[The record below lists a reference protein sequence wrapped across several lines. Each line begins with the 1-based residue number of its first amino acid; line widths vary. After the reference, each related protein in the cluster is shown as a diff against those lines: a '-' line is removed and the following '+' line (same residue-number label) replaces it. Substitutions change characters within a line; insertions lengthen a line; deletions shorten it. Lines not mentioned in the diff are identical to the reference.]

1 MVKAWTDLPGEYVAG
16 VDPAHA
22 AETDMVM
29 LMAGLDATRRGESYL
44 AWHRYQT
51 IAAMTDRLITT
62 SASGFVMDGH
72 ADCAARIARQA
83 GVSRRHAETL
93 IDEAL
98 ALRDRLPEVAD
109 TLRDGVLSQW
119 QIRLV
124 ISRTELIPTDDPIT
138 PALDAEIADTVRRRK
153 GVWDRARLRDMVDRL
168 VFRHDPDAVRQ
179 RRKDAMDQRGVW
191 THELPDGTAELTA
204 VMSAENVRI
213 SAKAV
218 AILADSACKRDGR
231 TQGIRRSDAMFA
243 LLTRTAFECQCDDEQ
258 PCTAD
263 IPDPQSVLDA
273 VRAEVVI
280 HVVTDAATLAGAP
293 GVGFLDE
300 HGIISDEHVRDL
312 AARPDATLTP
322 VTPARTQPTY
332 VADTADTAD
341 DAAPRTAHRPA
352 PADTVESTVHDGT
365 DVDAA
370 QPGDIGE
377 TGGLASGVAVVYP
390 ATHPGN
396 GYRPTTSCADFVRVR
411 DGYCTEPGCT
421 RSAFACDLDH
431 VTEYDH
437 TDPARGGATSSEN
450 LNAKCRPGHLLKTHG
465 DWIDVQYRDDDGRL
479 ITEYETPE
487 GVTLPGDA
495 ETLEDTFPNL
505 RRIRFEQAAQ
515 APPTPRVIAPVDNPE
530 RTHSRLDAKLA
541 RRRQERARN
550 KKRREAELEAD
561 RRDFLENPP
570 PF

>member
-1 MVKAWTDLPGEYVAG
+1 MVKAWTDLPGEYIAG

-72 ADCAARIARQA
+72 ADCVARIARQA

-124 ISRTELIPTDDPIT
+124 ISRTELIPADDPIT
-138 PALDAEIADTVRRRK
+138 PALDAEIADTVRRRT

-218 AILADSACKRDGR
+218 AILADSVCKRDGR

-243 LLTRTAFECQCDDEQ
+243 LLTRTSFDCQCDDEQ

-273 VRAEVVI
+273 IHAEIVI

-322 VTPARTQPTY
+322 VTPARTAPTY
-332 VADTADTAD
+332 VAGSGND
-341 DAAPRTAHRPA
+341 DDQRRSAQRPA
-352 PADTVESTVHDGT
+352 PAEDIRADDATTGAHGEDGT
-365 DVDAA
+365 DAA
-370 QPGDIGE
+370 EPDRPVE
-377 TGGLASGVAVVYP
+377 TTASVAVVYP

-450 LNAKCRPGHLLKTHG
+450 LNAKCRPSHLFKTHG
-465 DWIDVQYRDDDGRL
+465 DWVDVQYRDDDGRL
-479 ITEYETPE
+479 VTEYETPE

-515 APPTPRVIAPVDNPE
+515 APPTPRVIASDNPE
-530 RTHSRLDAKLA
+530 RTTSRLDAKLA

-550 KKRREAELEAD
+550 KRAREELD
-561 RRDFLENPP
+561 RLDPP

>member
-1 MVKAWTDLPGEYVAG
+1 
-16 VDPAHA
+16 
-22 AETDMVM
+22 
-29 LMAGLDATRRGESYL
+29 
-44 AWHRYQT
+44 
-51 IAAMTDRLITT
+51 II
-62 SASGFVMDGH
+62 
-72 ADCAARIARQA
+72 
-83 GVSRRHAETL
+83 
-93 IDEAL
+93 
-98 ALRDRLPEVAD
+98 
-109 TLRDGVLSQW
+109 
-119 QIRLV
+119 
-124 ISRTELIPTDDPIT
+124 
-138 PALDAEIADTVRRRK
+138 PALDAEIADTLRRRS

-218 AILADSACKRDGR
+218 RVLADAVCKRDGR
-231 TQGIRRSDAMFA
+231 KRGHRQSDAMFA
-243 LLTRTAFECQCDDEQ
+243 LLTRTAFECQCADDE

-273 VRAEVVI
+273 VRAEIVI

-332 VADTADTAD
+332 VATNDDDHRRTAQRPASAEDTRAD
-341 DAAPRTAHRPA
+341 DDNGGATTR
-352 PADTVESTVHDGT
+352 SDGE
-365 DVDAA
+365 
-370 QPGDIGE
+370 PGD
-377 TGGLASGVAVVYP
+377 TTASVAVVYP

-396 GYRPTTSCADFVRVR
+396 GYRPTASCADFVRVR

-450 LNAKCRPGHLLKTHG
+450 LNAKCRPSHLLKTHG
-465 DWIDVQYRDDDGRL
+465 DWVDVQYRDEDGRL
-479 ITEYETPE
+479 VTEYETPE

-515 APPTPRVIAPVDNPE
+515 APPTPHIIASVDNSE
-530 RTHSRLDAKLA
+530 RTTSRLDAKLA

-550 KKRREAELEAD
+550 RKAREELD
-561 RRDFLENPP
+561 RLDPP

>member
-1 MVKAWTDLPGEYVAG
+1 MKAWTDLPSEYIAG
-16 VDPAHA
+16 VDPAHT

-124 ISRTELIPTDDPIT
+124 ISRTELIPADDPIT

-231 TQGIRRSDAMFA
+231 NQGIRRSDAMFA
-243 LLTRTAFECQCDDEQ
+243 LLTRTSFDCQCDDEQ

-300 HGIISDEHVRDL
+300 
-312 AARPDATLTP
+312 
-322 VTPARTQPTY
+322 
-332 VADTADTAD
+332 
-341 DAAPRTAHRPA
+341 
-352 PADTVESTVHDGT
+352 
-365 DVDAA
+365 
-370 QPGDIGE
+370 
-377 TGGLASGVAVVYP
+377 
-390 ATHPGN
+390 
-396 GYRPTTSCADFVRVR
+396 
-411 DGYCTEPGCT
+411 
-421 RSAFACDLDH
+421 
-431 VTEYDH
+431 
-437 TDPARGGATSSEN
+437 
-450 LNAKCRPGHLLKTHG
+450 
-465 DWIDVQYRDDDGRL
+465 
-479 ITEYETPE
+479 
-487 GVTLPGDA
+487 
-495 ETLEDTFPNL
+495 
-505 RRIRFEQAAQ
+505 
-515 APPTPRVIAPVDNPE
+515 
-530 RTHSRLDAKLA
+530 
-541 RRRQERARN
+541 
-550 KKRREAELEAD
+550 
-561 RRDFLENPP
+561 
-570 PF
+570 

>member
-1 MVKAWTDLPGEYVAG
+1 MWTDLPSEFVAG

-51 IAAMTDRLITT
+51 IAAMTDRLVTT

-83 GVSRRHAETL
+83 AVSRRQAEIL
-93 IDEAL
+93 IDEAI
-98 ALRDRLPEVAD
+98 ALRDRLPDTAD
-109 TLRDGVLSQW
+109 ALRDGILSQW
-119 QIRLV
+119 QIRL
-124 ISRTELIPTDDPIT
+124 ILSRTELIPADDPIT
-138 PALDAEIADTVRRRK
+138 PVLDAEIAATLRRRS
-153 GVWDRARLRDMVDRL
+153 GVWDRARLRDIVDRL

-218 AILADSACKRDGR
+218 RVLAHAVCKRDGR
-231 TQGIRRSDAMFA
+231 KRGHRQSDAMFA
-243 LLTRTAFECQCDDEQ
+243 LLTRTAFECQCADDE

-273 VRAEVVI
+273 VRAEIVI

-300 HGIISDEHVRDL
+300 HGIICDEHVRDL
-312 AARPDATLTP
+312 AARPDVTLAP

-332 VADTADTAD
+332 VATND
-341 DAAPRTAHRPA
+341 DDHRRTAQRPA
-352 PADTVESTVHDGT
+352 PAEDTRADDDNGGTTTRSDGE
-365 DVDAA
+365 
-370 QPGDIGE
+370 PGD
-377 TGGLASGVAVVYP
+377 TTASVAVVYP

-396 GYRPTTSCADFVRVR
+396 GYRPTASCADFVRVR

-431 VTEYDH
+431 ITEYDH

-450 LNAKCRPGHLLKTHG
+450 LNAKCRPSHLLKTHG
-465 DWIDVQYRDDDGRL
+465 DWVDVQYRDEDGRL
-479 ITEYETPE
+479 VTEYETPE

-515 APPTPRVIAPVDNPE
+515 APPTPHIIASADNSE
-530 RTHSRLDAKLA
+530 RTTSRLDAKLA

-550 KKRREAELEAD
+550 RKAREELD
-561 RRDFLENPP
+561 RLDPP

>member
-1 MVKAWTDLPGEYVAG
+1 MWTDLPGEFVAG
-16 VDPAHA
+16 VDPARV

-29 LMAGLDATRRGESYL
+29 LMGGLDATRRGESYL

-51 IAAMTDRLITT
+51 IAAMTDRLVTT

-72 ADCAARIARQA
+72 ADCAARIARQGA
-83 GVSRRHAETL
+83 VSRRQAEIL
-93 IDEAL
+93 IDEAI
-98 ALRDRLPEVAD
+98 ALRDRLPDTAD
-109 TLRDGVLSQW
+109 TLRDGILSQW
-119 QIRLV
+119 QIRL
-124 ISRTELIPTDDPIT
+124 ILSRTELIPADDPII
-138 PALDAEIADTVRRRK
+138 PALDAEIAGTLRRRS

-218 AILADSACKRDGR
+218 RVLADAVCKRDGR
-231 TQGIRRSDAMFA
+231 KRGHRQSDAMFA
-243 LLTRTAFECQCDDEQ
+243 LLTRTAFECQCADDE
-258 PCTAD
+258 PCIAD

-273 VRAEVVI
+273 VRAEIVI

-332 VADTADTAD
+332 VATNDDDHRRTAQRPASAEDTRAD
-341 DAAPRTAHRPA
+341 DDNGGATTR
-352 PADTVESTVHDGT
+352 SDGE
-365 DVDAA
+365 
-370 QPGDIGE
+370 PGD
-377 TGGLASGVAVVYP
+377 TTASVAVVYP

-396 GYRPTTSCADFVRVR
+396 GYRPTASCADFVRVR

-450 LNAKCRPGHLLKTHG
+450 LNAKCRPSHLLKTHG
-465 DWIDVQYRDDDGRL
+465 DWVDVQYRDEGGRL
-479 ITEYETPE
+479 VTEYETPE

-515 APPTPRVIAPVDNPE
+515 APPTPHIIASVDNSE
-530 RTHSRLDAKLA
+530 RTTSRLDAKLA

-550 KKRREAELEAD
+550 RKAREELD
-561 RRDFLENPP
+561 RLDPP

>member
-1 MVKAWTDLPGEYVAG
+1 MWNDLPGEFVAG
-16 VDPAHA
+16 VDPARA

-29 LMAGLDATRRGESYL
+29 LMGGLDATRRGESYL

-51 IAAMTDRLITT
+51 IAAMTDRLVTT

-72 ADCAARIARQA
+72 ADCAARIARQGA
-83 GVSRRHAETL
+83 VSRRQAESL
-93 IDEAL
+93 IDEAI
-98 ALRDRLPEVAD
+98 ALRDRLPDTAD
-109 TLRDGVLSQW
+109 TLRDGILSQW
-119 QIRLV
+119 QIRL
-124 ISRTELIPTDDPIT
+124 ILSRTELIPADDPII
-138 PALDAEIADTVRRRK
+138 PALDAEIADTLRRRS

-218 AILADSACKRDGR
+218 RVLADAVCKRDGR
-231 TQGIRRSDAMFA
+231 KRGHRQSDAMFA
-243 LLTRTAFECQCDDEQ
+243 LLTRTAFECQCADDE
-258 PCTAD
+258 PCIAD

-273 VRAEVVI
+273 VRAEIVI

-332 VADTADTAD
+332 VATNDDDHRRTAQRPASAEDTRAD
-341 DAAPRTAHRPA
+341 DDNGGATTR
-352 PADTVESTVHDGT
+352 SDGE
-365 DVDAA
+365 
-370 QPGDIGE
+370 PGD
-377 TGGLASGVAVVYP
+377 TTASVAVVYP

-396 GYRPTTSCADFVRVR
+396 GYRPTASCADFVRVR

-450 LNAKCRPGHLLKTHG
+450 LNAKCRPSHLLKTHG
-465 DWIDVQYRDDDGRL
+465 DWVDVQYRDEGGRL
-479 ITEYETPE
+479 VTEYETPE

-515 APPTPRVIAPVDNPE
+515 APPTPHIIASVDNSE
-530 RTHSRLDAKLA
+530 RTTSRLDAKLA
-541 RRRQERARN
+541 RRQQERARN
-550 KKRREAELEAD
+550 RKAREELD
-561 RRDFLENPP
+561 RLDPP

>member
-1 MVKAWTDLPGEYVAG
+1 MVKAWTDLPSEYIAG

-44 AWHRYQT
+44 TWHRYQT

-72 ADCAARIARQA
+72 ADCVARIARQA

-93 IDEAL
+93 IDEAI

-138 PALDAEIADTVRRRK
+138 PALDAEIADTVRRRT

-218 AILADSACKRDGR
+218 AILADSVCKRDGR

-243 LLTRTAFECQCDDEQ
+243 LLTRTSFDCQCDDEQ

-312 AARPDATLTP
+312 AARPDATLSP

-332 VADTADTAD
+332 VAPSNNDADQR
-341 DAAPRTAHRPA
+341 RTAQRPA
-352 PADTVESTVHDGT
+352 PAEDTRA
-365 DVDAA
+365 DAA
-370 QPGDIGE
+370 TTGTRGGNKTDAAEPDRPVE
-377 TGGLASGVAVVYP
+377 TTASVAVVYP

-396 GYRPTTSCADFVRVR
+396 GYRPTASCADFVRVR

-450 LNAKCRPGHLLKTHG
+450 LNAKCRPGHLFKTHG
-465 DWIDVQYRDDDGRL
+465 DWVDVQYRDDDGRL
-479 ITEYETPE
+479 VTEYETPE

-515 APPTPRVIAPVDNPE
+515 APPTPRVITAVNPE

-550 KKRREAELEAD
+550 KRAREELD
-561 RRDFLENPP
+561 RLDPP

>member
-1 MVKAWTDLPGEYVAG
+1 MWTDLPGEFVAG

-22 AETDMVM
+22 AETDMVV

-44 AWHRYQT
+44 AWHRYQA
-51 IAAMTDRLITT
+51 IAVMADRLVTT
-62 SASGFVMDGH
+62 CAQGFVMDGH

-83 GVSRRHAETL
+83 AVSRRQADIL
-93 IDEAL
+93 IDEAI
-98 ALRDRLPEVAD
+98 ALRDRLPDTAD
-109 TLRDGVLSQW
+109 TLRDGILSQW
-119 QIRLV
+119 QIRLI
-124 ISRTELIPTDDPIT
+124 ISRTELIPADDPIT
-138 PALDAEIADTVRRRK
+138 PALDAEIADTLRRRK
-153 GVWDRARLRDMVDRL
+153 GVWDQARLRDMVDRL

-179 RRKDAMDQRGVW
+179 RRKDALDQRGVW

-204 VMSAENVRI
+204 VMSAENARI

-218 AILADSACKRDGR
+218 AILADSVCKRDGR
-231 TQGIRRSDAMFA
+231 SRGIRQSDAMFA
-243 LLTRTAFECQCDDEQ
+243 LLTRTAFECQCADDE

-263 IPDPQSVLDA
+263 IPDPQSVLEA
-273 VRAEVVI
+273 VRAEIVI

-312 AARPDATLTP
+312 AARPDATLSP

-332 VADTADTAD
+332 VAYSTND
-341 DAAPRTAHRPA
+341 DDRRTAQRPA
-352 PADTVESTVHDGT
+352 PTEDTRADEVNGSATTRCDGESDDTT
-365 DVDAA
+365 A
-370 QPGDIGE
+370 P
-377 TGGLASGVAVVYP
+377 SVAVVYP

-396 GYRPTTSCADFVRVR
+396 GYRPTSSCADFVRVR

-437 TDPARGGATSSEN
+437 ADPARGGATSSEN
-450 LNAKCRPGHLLKTHG
+450 LNAKCRPSHLLKTHG
-465 DWIDVQYRDDDGRL
+465 DWVDMQYRDEDGRL
-479 ITEYETPE
+479 VTEYETPE

-495 ETLEDTFPNL
+495 ETFEDTFPNL

-515 APPTPRVIAPVDNPE
+515 APPTPHVIASADNPE
-530 RTHSRLDAKLA
+530 RAPSRLDAKLA
-541 RRRQERARN
+541 RRRHERARN
-550 KKRREAELEAD
+550 KRAREELD
-561 RRDFLENPP
+561 RLDPP

>member
-1 MVKAWTDLPGEYVAG
+1 
-16 VDPAHA
+16 
-22 AETDMVM
+22 
-29 LMAGLDATRRGESYL
+29 
-44 AWHRYQT
+44 
-51 IAAMTDRLITT
+51 
-62 SASGFVMDGH
+62 
-72 ADCAARIARQA
+72 
-83 GVSRRHAETL
+83 RRHAETL

-138 PALDAEIADTVRRRK
+138 PALDAEIADTVRRRT

-218 AILADSACKRDGR
+218 AILADSVCKRDGR

-243 LLTRTAFECQCDDEQ
+243 LLTRTPFECQCDDNEQ
-258 PCTAD
+258 ECTAD

-341 DAAPRTAHRPA
+341 DAAQRTAHRPA
-352 PADTVESTVHDGT
+352 PANTVESTVHGGT
-365 DVDAA
+365 DVEAA
-370 QPGDIGE
+370 EPGDVGG

-450 LNAKCRPGHLLKTHG
+450 LNAKCRPSHLFKTHG
-465 DWIDVQYRDDDGRL
+465 DWVDVQYRDDDGRL
-479 ITEYETPE
+479 VTEYETPE

-505 RRIRFEQAAQ
+505 RRIRFDQPAQ
-515 APPTPRVIAPVDNPE
+515 APPTPRVITTDNPE

>member
-1 MVKAWTDLPGEYVAG
+1 MWTDLPGEFVAG

-29 LMAGLDATRRGESYL
+29 LIAGLDATRRGESYL

-51 IAAMTDRLITT
+51 IAAMTDRLVTT

-83 GVSRRHAETL
+83 AVSRRQAEIL
-93 IDEAL
+93 IDDAI

-109 TLRDGVLSQW
+109 TLRDGILSQW
-119 QIRLV
+119 QIRL
-124 ISRTELIPTDDPIT
+124 ILSRTELIPADDPIT
-138 PALDAEIADTVRRRK
+138 PGLDAEIAATIRRRS

-218 AILADSACKRDGR
+218 AILADSVCKRDGR
-231 TQGIRRSDAMFA
+231 KRGHRQSDAMFA

-300 HGIISDEHVRDL
+300 HGIVSDEHVRDL
-312 AARPDATLTP
+312 AARPDATLSP

-332 VADTADTAD
+332 VARSSD
-341 DAAPRTAHRPA
+341 DAQRRTAGRPA
-352 PADTVESTVHDGT
+352 PDVTPQSDSENYRTAVQFDGST
-365 DVDAA
+365 DAA
-370 QPGDIGE
+370 
-377 TGGLASGVAVVYP
+377 TAAVAVVYP

-431 VTEYDH
+431 VSEYDH

-450 LNAKCRPGHLLKTHG
+450 LNAKCRPGHLFKTYG
-465 DWIDVQYRDDDGRL
+465 EWVDVQYRDEDGRL
-479 ITEYETPE
+479 VTEYETPE

-515 APPTPRVIAPVDNPE
+515 APPTPRVITSDDNPE
-530 RTHSRLDAKLA
+530 RPHSRLDAKLA
-541 RRRQERARN
+541 RRRHERARN
-550 KKRREAELEAD
+550 KRAREELD
-561 RRDFLENPP
+561 RIDPP

>member
-1 MVKAWTDLPGEYVAG
+1 MWTDLPGEFVAG
-16 VDPAHA
+16 VDPARA

-29 LMAGLDATRRGESYL
+29 LMGGLDATRRGESYL

-51 IAAMTDRLITT
+51 IAAMTDRLVTT

-83 GVSRRHAETL
+83 AVSRRQAEIL
-93 IDEAL
+93 IDEAI
-98 ALRDRLPEVAD
+98 ALRDRLPDTAD
-109 TLRDGVLSQW
+109 TLRDGILSQW
-119 QIRLV
+119 QIRL
-124 ISRTELIPTDDPIT
+124 ILSRTELIPADDPII
-138 PALDAEIADTVRRRK
+138 PALDAEIADTLRRRS

-218 AILADSACKRDGR
+218 RVLADAVCKRDGR
-231 TQGIRRSDAMFA
+231 KRGHRQSDAMFA
-243 LLTRTAFECQCDDEQ
+243 LLTRTAFECQCADDE
-258 PCTAD
+258 PCIAD

-273 VRAEVVI
+273 VRAEIVI

-312 AARPDATLTP
+312 AARPDTTLTP

-332 VADTADTAD
+332 VATNDDDHRRTAQRPASAEDTRAD
-341 DAAPRTAHRPA
+341 DDNGGATTR
-352 PADTVESTVHDGT
+352 SDGE
-365 DVDAA
+365 
-370 QPGDIGE
+370 PGD
-377 TGGLASGVAVVYP
+377 TTASVAVVYP

-396 GYRPTTSCADFVRVR
+396 GYRPTASCAVFVRVR

-450 LNAKCRPGHLLKTHG
+450 LNAKCRPSHLLKTHG
-465 DWIDVQYRDDDGRL
+465 DWVDVQYRDEGGRL
-479 ITEYETPE
+479 VTEYETPE

-515 APPTPRVIAPVDNPE
+515 APPTPHIIASVDNSE
-530 RTHSRLDAKLA
+530 RTTSRLDAKLA

-550 KKRREAELEAD
+550 RKAREELD
-561 RRDFLENPP
+561 RLDPP

>member
-1 MVKAWTDLPGEYVAG
+1 MKAWTDLPGEYIAG

-22 AETDMVM
+22 AETDMVS

-93 IDEAL
+93 IDEAI

-119 QIRLV
+119 QIRLI

-218 AILADSACKRDGR
+218 AILADTVCQRDAR

-243 LLTRTAFECQCDDEQ
+243 LLTRTSFDCQCDDDD

-273 VRAEVVI
+273 VRAEIVI

-312 AARPDATLTP
+312 AARPDATLSP

-332 VADTADTAD
+332 VAPSTNDADQR
-341 DAAPRTAHRPA
+341 RTAQRPA
-352 PADTVESTVHDGT
+352 PAEDTRA
-365 DVDAA
+365 DAA
-370 QPGDIGE
+370 TTGAHGE
-377 TGGLASGVAVVYP
+377 NDTDADEPDRPVETTASVAVVYP

-450 LNAKCRPGHLLKTHG
+450 LNTKCRPGHLFKTHG
-465 DWIDVQYRDDDGRL
+465 DWVDVQYRDDDGRL
-479 ITEYETPE
+479 VTEYETPE

-515 APPTPRVIAPVDNPE
+515 APPTPRVIASVNPE
-530 RTHSRLDAKLA
+530 RTHSRLDAKHA

>member
-1 MVKAWTDLPGEYVAG
+1 MWTDLPDEFVAG
-16 VDPAHA
+16 VDPAHIG
-22 AETDMVM
+22 ETDMVM
-29 LMAGLDATRRGESYL
+29 LMAGLEATRRGASYL
-44 AWHRYQT
+44 VWHKYQT
-51 IAAMTDRLITT
+51 IAVMADRLVTT
-62 SASGFVMDGH
+62 NAAGFVMDGL

-83 GVSRRHAETL
+83 GVSRRQAEIL
-93 IDEAL
+93 IDEAI
-98 ALRDRLPEVAD
+98 ALRDRLPGTAD
-109 TLRDGVLSQW
+109 TLRDGILAQW
-119 QIRLV
+119 QIRLI
-124 ISRTELIPTDDPIT
+124 ISRTELIPADDPIT
-138 PALDAEIADTVRRRK
+138 PALDAEIAATIRRRK

-179 RRKDAMDQRGVW
+179 RRRDALDQRGVW

-204 VMSAENVRI
+204 VMSAENVRTA
-213 SAKAV
+213 AKAV
-218 AILADSACKRDGR
+218 GILADSVCQRDGR
-231 TQGIRRSDAMFA
+231 KRGHRRSDAMFA
-243 LLTRTAFECQCDDEQ
+243 LLTRTSFECLCDGEQ
-258 PCTAD
+258 ECTAQ

-322 VTPARTQPTY
+322 VTPARTAPTY
-332 VADTADTAD
+332 VAETRPASTPD
-341 DAAPRTAHRPA
+341 DA
-352 PADTVESTVHDGT
+352 D
-365 DVDAA
+365 
-370 QPGDIGE
+370 
-377 TGGLASGVAVVYP
+377 VAVVYP

-396 GYRPTTSCADFVRVR
+396 GYRPTTACADFVRVR

-437 TDPARGGATSSEN
+437 TDPTQGGETSSEN
-450 LNAKCRPGHLLKTHG
+450 LNAKCRAGHLLKTHG
-465 DWIDVQYRDDDGRL
+465 DWIDEQYRDRDGRL
-479 ITEYETPE
+479 VTEYLTPE

-505 RRIRFEQAAQ
+505 RRIRFEQSAQ

-530 RTHSRLDAKLA
+530 RAHSRHDAKLA
-541 RRRQERARN
+541 RRRNERARN
-550 KKRREAELEAD
+550 RRAREGLD
-561 RRDFLENPP
+561 RLDPP
-570 PF
+570 LF

>member
-1 MVKAWTDLPGEYVAG
+1 MWTDLPGEFVAG
-16 VDPAHA
+16 VDPACA

-29 LMAGLDATRRGESYL
+29 LMAGLDASRRGESYL

-51 IAAMTDRLITT
+51 IAVMVDRLVTT

-93 IDEAL
+93 IDEAI

-119 QIRLV
+119 QIRLI
-124 ISRTELIPTDDPIT
+124 ISRTELIPADDPIT
-138 PALDAEIADTVRRRK
+138 PVLDAEIADTVRRRK

-218 AILADSACKRDGR
+218 AILADAVCKRDGR
-231 TQGIRRSDAMFA
+231 IQGIRRSDAMFA
-243 LLTRTAFECQCDDEQ
+243 LLTRTPFECQCDDEQ
-258 PCTAD
+258 PCTAQ
-263 IPDPQSVLDA
+263 IPDLQDVLDA

-322 VTPARTQPTY
+322 VTPARTAPTY
-332 VADTADTAD
+332 VVGTAD
-341 DAAPRTAHRPA
+341 DDAQRTAHRPA
-352 PADTVESTVHDGT
+352 PADTIGSNVHCGT

-370 QPGDIGE
+370 ESGGVGG
-377 TGGLASGVAVVYP
+377 TGGLASAVAVVYP

-396 GYRPTTSCADFVRVR
+396 GYRPTASCADFVRVR

-450 LNAKCRPGHLLKTHG
+450 LNAKCRPSHLFKTHG
-465 DWIDVQYRDDDGRL
+465 DWVDVQYRDEDGRL
-479 ITEYETPE
+479 VTDYETPE

-495 ETLEDTFPNL
+495 ETLEDTFPNV

-515 APPTPRVIAPVDNPE
+515 APPTPRVITSDNPE

-541 RRRQERARN
+541 RRRQERACN
-550 KKRREAELEAD
+550 KRAREELD
-561 RRDFLENPP
+561 RLDPP

>member
-1 MVKAWTDLPGEYVAG
+1 MWTDLPGEFVAG
-16 VDPAHA
+16 VDPGLA
-22 AETDMVM
+22 AETDMVL

-51 IAAMTDRLITT
+51 IAAMTDRLVTT
-62 SASGFVMDGH
+62 SAQGFVMDGH

-83 GVSRRHAETL
+83 AVSRRQAEIL
-93 IDEAL
+93 IDEAI
-98 ALRDRLPEVAD
+98 ALRDRLPDTAD
-109 TLRDGVLSQW
+109 TLRDGILSQW
-119 QIRLV
+119 QIRL
-124 ISRTELIPTDDPIT
+124 ILSRTELIPADDPII
-138 PALDAEIADTVRRRK
+138 PALDAEIADTLRRRS

-218 AILADSACKRDGR
+218 RVLADAVCKRDGR
-231 TQGIRRSDAMFA
+231 KRGHRQSDAMFA
-243 LLTRTAFECQCDDEQ
+243 LLTRTAFECQCADDE

-273 VRAEVVI
+273 VRAEIVI

-312 AARPDATLTP
+312 AARPDATLSP

-332 VADTADTAD
+332 VARSSD
-341 DAAPRTAHRPA
+341 DAQRRTAGRPA
-352 PADTVESTVHDGT
+352 PDETPQSDSENYPT
-365 DVDAA
+365 AA
-370 QPGDIGE
+370 QFDDS
-377 TGGLASGVAVVYP
+377 TDATTASVAVVYP

-431 VTEYDH
+431 VSEYDH

-450 LNAKCRPGHLLKTHG
+450 LNAKCRPSHLLKTHG
-465 DWIDVQYRDDDGRL
+465 DWVDVQYRDDDGRL
-479 ITEYETPE
+479 VTEYETPE

-515 APPTPRVIAPVDNPE
+515 APPTSHIIASADNSE
-530 RTHSRLDAKLA
+530 RTTSRLDAKLA

-550 KKRREAELEAD
+550 KRAREELD
-561 RRDFLENPP
+561 RLDPP

>member
-1 MVKAWTDLPGEYVAG
+1 MWTDLPGEFVAG
-16 VDPAHA
+16 VDPARA

-29 LMAGLDATRRGESYL
+29 LMGGLDATRRGESYL

-51 IAAMTDRLITT
+51 IAAMTDRLVTT

-72 ADCAARIARQA
+72 ADCAARIARQGA
-83 GVSRRHAETL
+83 VSRRQAEIL
-93 IDEAL
+93 IDEAI
-98 ALRDRLPEVAD
+98 ALRDRLPDTAD
-109 TLRDGVLSQW
+109 TLRDGFLSQW
-119 QIRLV
+119 QIRL
-124 ISRTELIPTDDPIT
+124 ILSRTELIPADDPII
-138 PALDAEIADTVRRRK
+138 PALDAEIAGTLRRRS

-218 AILADSACKRDGR
+218 RVLADAVCKRDGR
-231 TQGIRRSDAMFA
+231 KRGHRQSDAMFA
-243 LLTRTAFECQCDDEQ
+243 LLTRTAFECQCADDE
-258 PCTAD
+258 PCIAD

-273 VRAEVVI
+273 VRAEIVI

-332 VADTADTAD
+332 VATNDDDHRRTAQRPASAEDTRAD
-341 DAAPRTAHRPA
+341 DDNGGATTR
-352 PADTVESTVHDGT
+352 SDGE
-365 DVDAA
+365 
-370 QPGDIGE
+370 PGD
-377 TGGLASGVAVVYP
+377 TTASVAVVYP

-396 GYRPTTSCADFVRVR
+396 GYRPTASCADFVRVR

-450 LNAKCRPGHLLKTHG
+450 LNAKCRPSHLLKTHG
-465 DWIDVQYRDDDGRL
+465 DSVDVQYRDEDGRL
-479 ITEYETPE
+479 VTEYETPE

-515 APPTPRVIAPVDNPE
+515 APPTPHIIASVDNSE
-530 RTHSRLDAKLA
+530 RTTSRLDAKLA

-550 KKRREAELEAD
+550 RKAREELD
-561 RRDFLENPP
+561 RLDPP

>member
-1 MVKAWTDLPGEYVAG
+1 MRVWTDLPGEFVAG
-16 VDPAHA
+16 VDPARA

-51 IAAMTDRLITT
+51 IAAMTDRLVTT

-83 GVSRRHAETL
+83 AVSRRQAEIL
-93 IDEAL
+93 IDEAI
-98 ALRDRLPEVAD
+98 ALRDRLPDTAD

-119 QIRLV
+119 QIRL
-124 ISRTELIPTDDPIT
+124 ILSRTELIPADDPVI
-138 PALDAEIADTVRRRK
+138 PALDAEIADTLRRRS

-218 AILADSACKRDGR
+218 SVLADAVCKRDGR
-231 TQGIRRSDAMFA
+231 KRGHRQSDAMFA
-243 LLTRTAFECQCDDEQ
+243 LLTRTAFECQCADDE

-263 IPDPQSVLDA
+263 IPDPQSVLEA
-273 VRAEVVI
+273 VRAEIVI

-312 AARPDATLTP
+312 AARPDATLSP

-332 VADTADTAD
+332 VATNDDDHRRTAQHPTPAEDTRAD
-341 DAAPRTAHRPA
+341 DDNGGATTR
-352 PADTVESTVHDGT
+352 SDGE
-365 DVDAA
+365 
-370 QPGDIGE
+370 PGD
-377 TGGLASGVAVVYP
+377 TTASVAVVYP

-396 GYRPTTSCADFVRVR
+396 GYRPTASCADFVRVR

-450 LNAKCRPGHLLKTHG
+450 LNAKCRPSHLLKTHG
-465 DWIDVQYRDDDGRL
+465 DWVDVQYRDEDDRL
-479 ITEYETPE
+479 VTEYETPE

-515 APPTPRVIAPVDNPE
+515 APPTPHVIASADNRE
-530 RTHSRLDAKLA
+530 RAPSRLDAKLA
-541 RRRQERARN
+541 RRRHERARN
-550 KKRREAELEAD
+550 KRAREELD
-561 RRDFLENPP
+561 RLDPP

>member
-1 MVKAWTDLPGEYVAG
+1 MVRVWTDLPGEFVAG

-22 AETDMVM
+22 GETDMVA
-29 LMAGLDATRRGESYL
+29 LMVGLDATRRGESYL

-51 IAAMTDRLITT
+51 IAVMTDRLVTT
-62 SASGFVMDGH
+62 SAQGFVMDGH

-83 GVSRRHAETL
+83 AVSRRQAENL
-93 IDEAL
+93 IDEAI
-98 ALRDRLPEVAD
+98 ALRDRLPETAE
-109 TLRDGVLSQW
+109 TLRDGILAQW
-119 QIRLV
+119 QIRLI
-124 ISRTELIPTDDPIT
+124 ISRTLLIPADDPIT
-138 PALDAEIADTVRRRK
+138 PALDAEIAATLRRRK

-213 SAKAV
+213 SAKAIG
-218 AILADSACKRDGR
+218 ILADAVCTRDGR
-231 TQGIRRSDAMFA
+231 TKGIRRSDAMFA
-243 LLTRTAFECQCDDEQ
+243 LLTRTTFECQCDDEQ
-258 PCTAD
+258 ECTAQ
-263 IPDPQSVLDA
+263 IPDPQNLLDA
-273 VRAEVVI
+273 LRAQIVI

-300 HGIISDEHVRDL
+300 HGIICDEHVRDL
-312 AARPDATLTP
+312 AARPDVTLAP

-332 VADTADTAD
+332 VAETAD
-341 DAAPRTAHRPA
+341 DAHRTAQRPA
-352 PADTVESTVHDGT
+352 P
-365 DVDAA
+365 VDATELNVDGGSDVGA
-370 QPGDIGE
+370 ADPGGV
-377 TGGLASGVAVVYP
+377 GSGVVAVVYP

-396 GYRPTTSCADFVRVR
+396 GYRPTTACAEFVRVR

-421 RSAFACDLDH
+421 RSAFDSDLDH

-450 LNAKCRPGHLLKTHG
+450 LNVKCRAWHLLKTYG
-465 DWIDVQYRDDDGRL
+465 DWIDEQYRDRDGRL
-479 ITEYETPE
+479 VTEYTTPE
-487 GVTLPGDA
+487 GVTLYGDA

-515 APPTPRVIAPVDNPE
+515 APPTPRVIASADNPE
-530 RTHSRLDAKLA
+530 RTPSRLDAKLA
-541 RRRQERARN
+541 RRRNERARN
-550 KKRREAELEAD
+550 RRAREELD
-561 RRDFLENPP
+561 RLDPP
-570 PF
+570 IF

>member
-1 MVKAWTDLPGEYVAG
+1 MWTDLPDEFVAG
-16 VDPAHA
+16 VDPALVG
-22 AETDMVM
+22 ETDMVL
-29 LMAGLDATRRGESYL
+29 LMAGLDATRRGTSYL
-44 AWHRYQT
+44 VWHQYQT
-51 IAAMTDRLITT
+51 IAVMADRLVTT
-62 SASGFVMDGH
+62 NASGFVMDGH

-83 GVSRRHAETL
+83 GVSRRHAEIL
-93 IDEAL
+93 IDEAI

-109 TLRDGVLSQW
+109 ALRDGIVAQW
-119 QIRLV
+119 QIRV
-124 ISRTELIPTDDPIT
+124 IISRTELIPADDPIT
-138 PALDAEIADTVRRRK
+138 PVLDAEIAATLRRRK

-179 RRKDAMDQRGVW
+179 RRRDAVDQRGVW
-191 THELPDGTAELTA
+191 THTLPDGTAELIA

-213 SAKAV
+213 AATAV
-218 AILADSACKRDGR
+218 GVLADAVCQRDGR
-231 TQGIRRSDAMFA
+231 TRGQRRSDAMFA
-243 LLTRTAFECQCDDEQ
+243 LLTRSSFDCQCDSPEE
-258 PCTAD
+258 CTAVV
-263 IPDPQSVLDA
+263 PDLQSVCDA

-300 HGIISDEHVRDL
+300 HGIISDEHVRNL

-322 VTPARTQPTY
+322 VTPARTAPTY
-332 VADTADTAD
+332 VATSNNEAER
-341 DAAPRTAHRPA
+341 RTSQRPA
-352 PADTVESTVHDGT
+352 PAEDSRADAGNLSATTHADVES
-365 DVDAA
+365 
-370 QPGDIGE
+370 GD
-377 TGGLASGVAVVYP
+377 TTASAAVVYP

-396 GYRPTTSCADFVRVR
+396 GYRPTTACAAFVRVR

-437 TDPARGGATSSEN
+437 TNPTQGGATSSEN
-450 LNAKCRPGHLLKTHG
+450 LNAKCRGGHLLKTHG
-465 DWIDVQYRDDDGRL
+465 DWVDAQYRDSDGRL
-479 ITEYETPE
+479 VTEYLTPE

-515 APPTPRVIAPVDNPE
+515 APPTPHAITPGDNPE
-530 RTHSRLDAKLA
+530 RTRSRLDAKLA
-541 RRRQERARN
+541 RRRAERARN
-550 KKRREAELEAD
+550 KKQREAEQNAD
-561 RRDFLENPP
+561 RLDPP

>member
-1 MVKAWTDLPGEYVAG
+1 MRVWTDLPGEYLAG
-16 VDPAHA
+16 VDPARA
-22 AETDMVM
+22 GETDMVV
-29 LMAGLDATRRGESYL
+29 LMGGLDATRRGESYL

-51 IAAMTDRLITT
+51 IAVMADRLVTT

-72 ADCAARIARQA
+72 ADCAARITRQA
-83 GVSRRHAETL
+83 GVSRRQAEIL
-93 IDEAL
+93 IDEAI
-98 ALRDRLPEVAD
+98 ALRDRLPGVAE
-109 TLRDGVLSQW
+109 TLRDGTLAQW
-119 QIRLV
+119 QIRLI
-124 ISRTELIPTDDPIT
+124 ISRTELIPADDPIT
-138 PALDAEIADTVRRRK
+138 PALDAEIAATLRRRT

-218 AILADSACKRDGR
+218 GILADAVCKADRRKRGH
-231 TQGIRRSDAMFA
+231 RRSDAMFA
-243 LLTRTAFECQCDDEQ
+243 LLTRTSFECQCDSPEECSAQ
-258 PCTAD
+258 
-263 IPDPQSVLDA
+263 IPDLQDVLDA

-312 AARPDATLTP
+312 AARSDATLAP

-332 VADTADTAD
+332 VAESVGD
-341 DAAPRTAHRPA
+341 DAERQTAQRPA
-352 PADTVESTVHDGT
+352 PAQQTRADGDEHSTATKPDSAT
-365 DVDAA
+365 DAA
-370 QPGDIGE
+370 
-377 TGGLASGVAVVYP
+377 TASVAVVYP

-396 GYRPTTSCADFVRVR
+396 GYRPTTACADFVRVR

-431 VTEYDH
+431 VAEYDH
-437 TDPARGGATSSEN
+437 THPDRGGSTSSEN
-450 LNAKCRPGHLLKTHG
+450 LNAKCRAWHLLKTHR
-465 DWIDVQYRDDDGRL
+465 DWVDEQYRDREGRL
-479 ITEYETPE
+479 ITEYTTPE
-487 GVTLPGDA
+487 GVTLYGDA
-495 ETLEDTFPNL
+495 ETLEDSFPNL

-515 APPTPRVIAPVDNPE
+515 APPTPRVIAPADNPE

-541 RRRQERARN
+541 RRRNERARN
-550 KKRREAELEAD
+550 KRAREELD
-561 RRDFLENPP
+561 RLDPP
-570 PF
+570 PY

>member
-1 MVKAWTDLPGEYVAG
+1 MWTDLPGEFVAG

-44 AWHRYQT
+44 TWHRYQT

-72 ADCAARIARQA
+72 ADCVARIARQA

-93 IDEAL
+93 IDEAI

-124 ISRTELIPTDDPIT
+124 ISRTELIPADDPIT

-218 AILADSACKRDGR
+218 AILADSVCQRDGR

-243 LLTRTAFECQCDDEQ
+243 LLTRTSFDCQCDDEQ

-280 HVVTDAATLAGAP
+280 HVVTDASTLAGAP

-322 VTPARTQPTY
+322 V
-332 VADTADTAD
+332 
-341 DAAPRTAHRPA
+341 
-352 PADTVESTVHDGT
+352 
-365 DVDAA
+365 
-370 QPGDIGE
+370 
-377 TGGLASGVAVVYP
+377 
-390 ATHPGN
+390 
-396 GYRPTTSCADFVRVR
+396 
-411 DGYCTEPGCT
+411 
-421 RSAFACDLDH
+421 
-431 VTEYDH
+431 
-437 TDPARGGATSSEN
+437 
-450 LNAKCRPGHLLKTHG
+450 
-465 DWIDVQYRDDDGRL
+465 
-479 ITEYETPE
+479 
-487 GVTLPGDA
+487 
-495 ETLEDTFPNL
+495 
-505 RRIRFEQAAQ
+505 
-515 APPTPRVIAPVDNPE
+515 
-530 RTHSRLDAKLA
+530 
-541 RRRQERARN
+541 
-550 KKRREAELEAD
+550 
-561 RRDFLENPP
+561 
-570 PF
+570 

>member
-1 MVKAWTDLPGEYVAG
+1 MWTDLPGEFVAG
-16 VDPAHA
+16 VDPARA

-29 LMAGLDATRRGESYL
+29 LMGGLDATRRGESYL

-51 IAAMTDRLITT
+51 IAAMTDRLVTT

-72 ADCAARIARQA
+72 ADCAARIARQGA
-83 GVSRRHAETL
+83 VSRRQAEIL
-93 IDEAL
+93 IDEAI
-98 ALRDRLPEVAD
+98 ALRDRLPDTAD
-109 TLRDGVLSQW
+109 TLRDGILSQW
-119 QIRLV
+119 QIRL
-124 ISRTELIPTDDPIT
+124 ILSRTELIPADDPII
-138 PALDAEIADTVRRRK
+138 PALDAEIAGTLRRRS

-218 AILADSACKRDGR
+218 RVLADAVCKRDGR
-231 TQGIRRSDAMFA
+231 KRGHRQSDAMFA
-243 LLTRTAFECQCDDEQ
+243 LLTRTAFECQCADDE
-258 PCTAD
+258 PCIAD
-263 IPDPQSVLDA
+263 IPDPRSVLDA
-273 VRAEVVI
+273 VRAEIVI

-332 VADTADTAD
+332 VATNDDDHRRTAQRPASAEDTRAD
-341 DAAPRTAHRPA
+341 DDNGGATTR
-352 PADTVESTVHDGT
+352 SDGE
-365 DVDAA
+365 
-370 QPGDIGE
+370 PGD
-377 TGGLASGVAVVYP
+377 TTASVAVVYP

-396 GYRPTTSCADFVRVR
+396 GYRPTASCADFVRVR

-450 LNAKCRPGHLLKTHG
+450 LNAKCRPSHLLKTHG
-465 DWIDVQYRDDDGRL
+465 DWVDVQYRDEGGRL
-479 ITEYETPE
+479 VTEYETPE

-515 APPTPRVIAPVDNPE
+515 APPTPHIIASVDNSE
-530 RTHSRLDAKLA
+530 RTTSRLDAKLA

-550 KKRREAELEAD
+550 RKAREELD
-561 RRDFLENPP
+561 RLDPP

>member
-1 MVKAWTDLPGEYVAG
+1 MVKAWTDLPGEYIAG

-22 AETDMVM
+22 AETDMVL

-44 AWHRYQT
+44 TWHRYQT

-93 IDEAL
+93 IDEAI

-138 PALDAEIADTVRRRK
+138 PALDAEIADTVRRRT

-218 AILADSACKRDGR
+218 AILADTVCKRDGR

-243 LLTRTAFECQCDDEQ
+243 LLTRTSFDCQCDDEQ

-273 VRAEVVI
+273 VRAEIVI

-312 AARPDATLTP
+312 AARPDATLSP

-332 VADTADTAD
+332 VAPSTNDADQR
-341 DAAPRTAHRPA
+341 RTAQRPA
-352 PADTVESTVHDGT
+352 PAEDTRADSENHSTATHFGEST
-365 DVDAA
+365 DATA
-370 QPGDIGE
+370 
-377 TGGLASGVAVVYP
+377 ASVAVVYP

-450 LNAKCRPGHLLKTHG
+450 LNAKCRPSHLFKTHG
-465 DWIDVQYRDDDGRL
+465 DWVDVQYRDDDGRL
-479 ITEYETPE
+479 VTEYETPE

-515 APPTPRVIAPVDNPE
+515 APPTPHVITSDDNPE

-550 KKRREAELEAD
+550 KRAREELD
-561 RRDFLENPP
+561 RIDPP